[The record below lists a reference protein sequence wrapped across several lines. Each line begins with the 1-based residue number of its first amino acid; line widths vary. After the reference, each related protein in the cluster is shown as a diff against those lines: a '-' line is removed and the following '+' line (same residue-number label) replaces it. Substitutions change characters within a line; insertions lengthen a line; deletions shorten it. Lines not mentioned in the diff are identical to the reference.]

1 MPSSDG
7 SRMGSC
13 PASNTM
19 YYNVSSGERKGKE
32 VTGGSVEDKEKPKGL
47 KKKNGEITEEFS

>member
-1 MPSSDG
+1 
-7 SRMGSC
+7 MGSC

-32 VTGGSVEDKEKPKGL
+32 VTGGSVEDKEKPKGVKRVKSHRTL
-47 KKKNGEITEEFS
+47 FQQHFFLIDEH